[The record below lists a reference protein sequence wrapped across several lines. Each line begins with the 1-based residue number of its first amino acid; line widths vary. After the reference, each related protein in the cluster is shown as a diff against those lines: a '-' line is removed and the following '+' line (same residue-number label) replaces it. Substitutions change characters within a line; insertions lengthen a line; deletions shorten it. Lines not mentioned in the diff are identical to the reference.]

1 MLLEFD
7 EDQRLWQE
15 TVRDAVGKQCPPS
28 LVRGVA
34 EDGLDPSPVWKAYVE
49 HGWTEMNDSD
59 TAVELA
65 IVLEELG
72 RATDPTPFL
81 ATMSQFAPLAGDRFD
96 PRASGTAVYGGVT
109 AHRDGDSWVL
119 DGTARH
125 VLDGDRAEWLAVVTD
140 AAVFIVKAGDA
151 AGQLSRRR
159 GSVFDPVLHVA
170 DLTFDGLRLPDPAR
184 VAVDTERAHHV
195 ALMGMAITMVG
206 ACQRILDL
214 VLEHVRSR
222 HQFGVPIGSFQ
233 AVQHKAADMH
243 VAVERARALSYYAA
257 LTIAGDDP
265 RRRLAAAMAKA
276 AAGECQ
282 SLVFRHGL
290 QLFGAMGFTWEN
302 DLQFA
307 LKRAKAGEL
316 MLGGTAEHR
325 ANVTEEYRAT
335 HL

>member
-7 EDQRLWQE
+7 ADQRLWQE
-15 TVRDAVGKQCPPS
+15 TVRDAVTKQCPPT

-34 EDGLDPSPVWKAYVE
+34 EDGVDPTPLWQTYVDA
-49 HGWTEMNDSD
+49 GWTELTDPEN
-59 TAVELA
+59 AVELA

-81 ATMSQFAPLAGDRFD
+81 ATLTQFAPLAGDRFD
-96 PRASGTAVYGGVT
+96 PQRAGTAVYGAVT
-109 AHRDGDSWVL
+109 ARRDADGWVL
-119 DGTARH
+119 TGTAHH
-125 VLDGDRAEWLAVVTD
+125 VLDGDRAEQLAVVTE
-140 AAVFIVKAGDA
+140 AGVFIVDA
-151 AGQLSRRR
+151 SEVDSRR
-159 GSVFDPVLHVA
+159 SPVFDPVLHLAEV
-170 DLTFDGLRLPDPAR
+170 TFDAVHVPDTDR
-184 VAVDTERAHHV
+184 VHVDAEKAHHV
-195 ALMGMAITMVG
+195 ALTGIAITTVG

-214 VLEHVRSR
+214 ALEHVKQRQ
-222 HQFGVPIGSFQ
+222 QFGVAIGSFQ
-233 AVQHKAADMH
+233 AVQHKAVDMH
-243 VAVERARALSYYAA
+243 VATERARALSYFAA
-257 LTIAGDDP
+257 LSISADDP

-316 MLGGTAEHR
+316 LLGGAAEHR
-325 ANVTEEYRAT
+325 EVIAKEYRAF
-335 HL
+335 

>member
-7 EDQRLWQE
+7 ADQRLWQN
-15 TVRDAVGKQCPPS
+15 TVRDVVAKQCPPS
-28 LVRGVA
+28 LVRSVA
-34 EDGLDPSPVWKAYVE
+34 EDGVDSSPLWKVYVDL
-49 HGWTEMNDSD
+49 GWTELNDPAG
-59 TAVELA
+59 AVELA
-65 IVLEELG
+65 IVFEELG
-72 RATDPTPFL
+72 RATDPTAFL
-81 ATMSQFAPLAGDRFD
+81 ATMSQFAPLAGDQFD
-96 PRASGTAVYGGVT
+96 PHESGSAVYSGVS
-109 AHRDGDSWVL
+109 AYRDADGWVL

-125 VLDGDRAEWLAVVTD
+125 VLDGDRVDRLAVVTD
-140 AAVFIVKAGDA
+140 AGVFIVGSSQVSA
-151 AGQLSRRR
+151 RR
-159 GSVFDPVLHVA
+159 SAVFDPVLHVA
-170 DLTFDGLRLPDPAR
+170 DLSFGEVRVPDSAR
-184 VAVDTERAHHV
+184 VSVDRERARHV
-195 ALMGMAITMVG
+195 ALTGMAMTMVG

-243 VAVERARALSYYAA
+243 VAVERARALAYYAA

-276 AAGECQ
+276 SAGECQ

-325 ANVTEEYRAT
+325 AMVTEEYRAA